1 MATKNYRYLKDGSKN
16 PNYKPTSSSAKKA
29 TSSTT
34 SKKKTYK
41 YDSKG
46 RKITNSVAP
55 AVDRN
60 PTEEKEKKQLPLL
73 ATWGNAVKDFLSG
86 GKKGEKDAGRNLS
99 PTANGRKIGEAFDAQ
114 FTDEYFESNPEYQR
128 WIDTDINTGAARD
141 VGNMV
146 DVLRRRQAGFN
157 YRSQTE
163 SPDSR
168 YKKGD
173 ELYAINNDFNKGIT
187 DNWLASFLDKASE
200 DDLRWAIDDWEKK
213 IAEAPLGSEYRT
225 RTRADLDAVKDYAKK
240 NFSSFANEEMN
251 RIGGEMAKLNIA
263 KKHASVSYDSDL
275 LAEVNAALEAGRTG
289 YNLYDYVGNRSDL
302 REAVGFDELEA
313 QYEDPDDFTDALRT
327 KLETIAGAE
336 TAMQN
341 KTNTDV
347 LGYQQ
352 QLEALD
358 KDMQA
363 AQGVRDDLLT
373 AEKYQEMLG
382 ASWVPGAADRYNPE
396 DYQWYS
402 QDGERT
408 QYNLPTLMQIMED
421 PEGAKQQ
428 YEQARAAGAGSG
440 MAETFGL
447 VGMMTEEER
456 QLYKALAVTEGE
468 ESAQAYFEHL
478 QPELYERETAAHV
491 EEREAFAA
499 QNPILAS
506 AASVPEKFLGTLG
519 MTADMIAGREGQ
531 NQFADISQAER
542 ATVEQQISE
551 ATPWAVVNGTNLV
564 GAAYQG
570 AMSYI
575 DSLFGRAVTGV
586 MGGGNVT
593 GDVLLG
599 LGSATEAYS
608 SAYDA
613 TDGDVGKALVYGL
626 AAGALEAGAEHMS
639 WGKWSNTGNLDSV
652 TNALKYIVAAGAAEG
667 GEEVIS
673 GLGSTLILEPAILK
687 GDSELSQKYKDY
699 TSNGYTGV
707 QAVGRIAKELGWET
721 TLEFFIGSLMGGT
734 AASVNAGLQVT
745 QQAAEDRS
753 LGRQIQDK
761 GNAAAVIRA
770 ALESADANI
779 RALGERLA
787 SKIQETG
794 LPQDAETAAEIQVA
808 AEAVGLDAN
817 GQKVEAPALE
827 IKQPEAEAVA
837 AQQPVQEAAP
847 VVEEEPAEPITEEIG
862 TSSGAEEKPE
872 LEWRE
877 QTAVDAA
884 PAEETA
890 PTEETAPEKVS
901 PEQAKKAV
909 TEIFKGSTRKLGKL
923 YRKMMGALDVEI
935 NTKSVEEIKTAVQ
948 NRLKQLGEDVI
959 DPVATAIAKLASGE
973 QMTSDELDLLEA
985 STVRQGV
992 LNEVATSLIRN
1003 GGREYL
1009 SDETV
1014 NLMEHRGALQQATT
1028 AKSIKVAQKQT
1039 AAAPARVQ
1047 EMVEETVA
1055 ADEEGSIQA
1064 RAQMLG
1070 NDEAAKTMISMAK
1083 DVTNT
1088 RAYATAFEAA
1098 YDYGTAGI
1106 DPKVASTSK
1115 ETTALT
1121 PEQFQAAYQAGVKAA
1136 AAPVR
1141 AAKTGGKVT
1150 FAGNLGSRLNEMDGN
1165 QRAGIRALQQVAR
1178 VGTVNVE
1185 FFESTADES
1194 GKYSEDNGW
1203 YDPNTNTI
1211 HIDINAGR
1219 NTKTSTANFALLKV
1233 ASHELTHYI
1242 KAQNASGYKA
1252 LQDFVVSQLTTN
1264 GTNTFDGLVALKMKQ
1279 RKDISYEVAVEE
1291 VVADGC
1297 EMMLKDSTAIQRL
1310 AQENKGLFRRI
1321 RNWLRSFIA
1330 NVKRAFRGVQA
1341 TSAEARLIKDLEGLQ
1356 KLWDDALAQASRNVQ
1371 QSAAEALHMSA
1382 ETQQAIENDQAVDAE
1397 AEVKHSIRL
1406 DERFGTEAQRINQAN
1421 GFISAATLK
1430 QALADRKVIRDIFL
1444 DPANRDLL
1452 KLPPDI
1458 EGDTFV
1464 SDASYGGTEENTTV
1478 CIRSMAAQALMDL
1491 ISQNLGRPLTVQDT
1505 LLISQEIAGL
1515 TDRPECY
1522 YCYVATD
1529 RRAYRDFL
1537 GQYLAQR
1544 DEVVKKYK
1552 AGADKDELYT
1562 EFLGGRKSTANMRA
1576 RFNMW
1581 INAVDNGIPMI
1592 DGNDLTSLE
1601 NLFGEVDSL
1610 RGEILAAAAE
1620 VSGIEAGK
1628 LNIVN
1633 GSVRYAKSGKQVTA
1647 TTLNALKKSNSGM
1660 AETINRYMQLTDA
1673 TAYAQSASW
1682 AKKMKGYAAYNG
1694 HILNWSQK
1702 RVNDLNKHYGL
1713 RMYSFS
1719 DFSPAFILENMQMV
1733 TDAAVRGLN
1742 MLGYTKEMPF
1752 AEIFAPSGM
1761 NINISTFAY
1770 EQGGEV
1776 KEDYK
1781 QGASWERAKALRE
1794 KHPNVGI
1801 VMVATSDNILEWALK
1816 QDWVDVVIPYHLV
1829 RTGTD
1834 VAEYFGYKNYTGVS
1848 ADGKGLSFAEKNKGK
1863 AKKERVTS
1871 VSPVEHRNDLISY
1884 VDALERY
1891 GLTPRFAQWL
1901 NGLDDYRAGKISPKQ
1916 FRDMNPN
1923 YMKLVNETRRSY
1935 ADTDPVQP
1943 KFDMG
1948 AAKEAINQMIR
1959 EGGYYTP
1966 VGGSVEA
1973 EFEIAGAVADKIRDS
1988 NVKYSRRMDEE
1999 YQNAYDDYDE
2009 VRAQEI
2015 IQEAAI
2021 AAGYSPLKLY
2031 HGTTSFGFT
2040 EIDPKKSDDG
2050 ISFFTSSDDMVAQ
2063 TYAGKDARIRRVG
2076 GKADISFDQL
2086 MNADGERLLSLLQKY
2101 VNENY
2106 EKVSMKER
2114 RAMAKE
2120 EGERI
2125 RESLIPWAMDIK
2137 NDSTNMFEEKAVV
2150 KAFDAVIDALD
2161 RMSFSNDYDVLEYR
2175 VKQYQD
2181 ACNNLEEVSSQ
2192 AEAIFSWTLSSD
2204 IYNVYDNMRRMLSED
2219 VFKIDEKLSV
2229 EYTYRNQAIDMLR
2242 KKLFKGIYELYGKTD
2257 NLLEID
2263 GKGANWNRLDGGF
2276 LLGKTYATTR
2286 DFAEYAK
2293 EMGFDGVHFKNI
2305 HDVGGL
2311 ANYNA
2316 ASDIYTFFNPSDV
2329 KSADPFTFD
2338 DDGNLIPS
2346 SKRFDSSRTDIR
2358 YSKRSED
2365 SEAASIRDQIRN
2377 NRSKLNSMEAVV
2389 DTEAML
2395 PAGTLRQDTLAW
2407 AMDMLAESGYS
2418 VYREGMG
2425 TIVFDRKR
2433 INDAL
2438 KYLKKPAERA
2448 ALAALPEVLKD
2459 GIEIGEHNDHKDRG
2473 HGSTTIGAPV
2483 IINGIRGNMGVVVKH
2498 TTGNFYKA
2506 HRIFMPDGSDF
2517 EFVENKNTVR
2527 GRAGGLANNGP
2538 HAQLTSTVFE
2548 NSVADNDGDV
2558 KKSIRTDSLTD
2569 REILADAFENVAQ
2582 NDTERSFLKNYR
2594 DKIADLQQKQ
2604 EQLRAINKD
2613 ITDRKAKAERKPNGR
2628 LVYDEELIKQQNR
2641 AKLLRAQID
2650 REDNAIIEMIKSK
2663 PLQDVLRRQKKRI
2676 ESIEAGK
2683 RKEAIATIRD
2693 RKNATEVRHKIKAVL
2708 DDFNRRLK
2716 NPTEKSYIPANMVQL
2731 VIAAEELIDTRSGRE
2746 GEKAQAKLA
2755 ALQGMYERYKSDAT
2769 FAYVYDPVIAD
2780 MLNSLSSV
2788 VGNKSIYQLNS
2799 AELQSVY
2806 ETLKALKK
2814 QVTEAVKLKAGD
2826 YARSI
2831 IDAGREMIRETQA
2844 AAPLAKGKAGEFL
2857 NWQLTPDKFFARLAG
2872 FKKNSIWSKVA
2883 ESFSKGTEKMLEIQR
2898 DHYYHFKKF
2907 TESKEFDKLNDQK
2920 HLVDIGLTND
2930 KGETV
2935 KVTRGMMLSAYMH
2948 LINEENA
2955 RGFMY
2960 GGFSIPNLK
2969 AYYDGK
2975 VKESYGRGSANTR
2988 GTAQELYELA
2998 QQMNDP
3004 SLTEEQLAAL
3014 EAKHDQLIMEGMN
3027 RLEQM
3032 RNDIYSQMTQYEKDL
3047 VAAVR
3052 AWNDGKSQAYINDV
3066 TMDLYGIKKASVQN
3080 YFPIHRDTAFVNTD
3094 FASISRNVNLENWGS
3109 LKTRVPSQ
3117 APILLTDIAYEMDS
3131 SLNQMS
3137 RYVGYARAQRDFN
3150 KLYNVRM
3157 PGMSGSVKKAVSVKF
3172 GTGAGKLGVSGE
3184 QYIENY
3190 IGSITGSRQGQSGP
3204 LSLIRR
3210 NLVRS
3215 TMTLNLRVGFSQ
3227 LSAIPKAAA
3236 EVGWD
3241 SMASGFMK
3249 GGLKAIFSK
3258 SDREDL
3264 AKQNAW
3270 FWQRYRGE
3278 GGQREFAD
3286 AKGGNDIISKAW
3298 NKMDDITRG
3307 KLLNWCQNF
3316 DVMSTVSMWSMAKAW
3331 ARKHTNYAEG
3341 SAEFIEAANKKY
3353 TDILRNTQAMSTTT
3367 ERSDASRNTSDGW
3380 NLFMMFKS
3388 EAFAN
3393 FNLLYDA
3400 VAKVRKYS
3408 ADFKAGANGVTRADV
3423 NAAKRHLA
3431 GAATSVILGASLGNA
3446 ILKLAINALMH
3457 AMNGYRDDED
3467 EIGFESILTAIGKE
3481 VASDTTGMV
3490 LLGGELYEFISAAVM
3505 GDKYYAPT
3513 DMALGEVTELLET
3526 VMKVAQDED
3535 RTAEDVLNA
3544 GKKVAFNLTNI
3555 FGVPAENGKR
3565 FVKMIQ
3571 DWRDEFNNETPW
3583 YEFEGGVT
3591 RSNSTNYDR
3600 LYNAAIAGDN
3610 TKFEQVLAELVEN
3623 GKDEKD
3629 ALAEFRTRI
3638 KKAYQNGD
3646 ISEADALELL
3656 VSHGGKSKD
3665 DAFWTMDEWSYEGDG
3680 NYSQYA
3686 DLRTALENA
3695 NASVVQTEI
3704 QKLTN
3709 HGVKEDSVIKEISK
3723 AYNNGTA
3730 TNIVSL
3736 QIRSDR
3742 LFTNQAKPKG
3752 AKKED
3757 KADPNAFDA
3766 FIAAVLS
3773 GRGLSAEIA
3782 RLEAQ
3787 GYKTKNFMTALNQA
3801 FGSDDNRYRKM
3812 EYYNPSD
3819 ARILLDR
3826 ILDAYEAI
3834 GKDRNEEIAWIN
3846 ENWEKFVPDTED

>member
-16 PNYKPTSSSAKKA
+16 PNYKPTSYSAKKA
-29 TSSTT
+29 TSSAT

-157 YRSQTE
+157 YRSHTE

-213 IAEAPLGSEYRT
+213 IAEAPVGSEYRT
-225 RTRADLDAVKDYAKK
+225 RTQADLDAVKDYAKK
-240 NFSSFANEEMN
+240 NFSSFANDEIN
-251 RIGGEMAKLNIA
+251 RLGGEMAKLNIA

-327 KLETIAGAE
+327 KLETIADAE

-358 KDMQA
+358 KEMQA

-491 EEREAFAA
+491 EEREAFAT

-531 NQFADISQAER
+531 NQFTDISQAER

-608 SAYDA
+608 SAYEA
-613 TDGDVGKALVYGL
+613 TDGDVGNAIIVGI
-626 AAGALEAGAEHMS
+626 ASGALEAGTEHIS
-639 WGKWSNTGNLDSV
+639 WGKLSDTGDLDSA
-652 TNALKYIVAAGAAEG
+652 TNVLKYIAAAGATEG

-673 GLGSTLILEPAILK
+673 GLGSKAIEGLVL
-687 GDSELSQKYKDY
+687 GSDSEIAQKYKDY
-699 TSNGYTGV
+699 TSNGYTSV

-734 AASVNAGLQVT
+734 AASVNAGVQVG
-745 QQAAEDRS
+745 QQAAVDRS
-753 LGRQIQDK
+753 IGRQIQEG

-779 RALGERLA
+779 RALGERLV

-808 AEAVGLDAN
+808 AEAVGMDAN
-817 GQKVEAPALE
+817 GQKVAAPALE

-837 AQQPVQEAAP
+837 AQQPAEEVAP
-847 VVEEEPAEPITEEIG
+847 VVEEEPAEPVAEEFG
-862 TSSGAEEKPE
+862 TSGGAEEKPE

-877 QTAVDAA
+877 QPAEEAA
-884 PAEETA
+884 PA
-890 PTEETAPEKVS
+890 EETAPEKVS
-901 PEQAKKAV
+901 PEHAKKAV

-1009 SDETV
+1009 SDDTV
-1014 NLMEHRGALQQATT
+1014 NLMERRGALQQATT
-1028 AKSIKVAQKQT
+1028 AKDIKVAQKQT

-1047 EMVEETVA
+1047 EMVEETIA
-1055 ADEEGSIQA
+1055 ADEDGSIQA

-1088 RAYATAFEAA
+1088 HAYATAFEAA

-1242 KAQNASGYKA
+1242 KAQNASGYKG

-1356 KLWDDALAQASRNVQ
+1356 KVWDDALVQASRNVQ

-1382 ETQQAIENDQAVDAE
+1382 ETQQAIENDQDVDAE

-1544 DEVVKKYK
+1544 DEVVKKYQN
-1552 AGADKDELYT
+1552 GADKDELYT

-1576 RFNMW
+1576 RFDMW

-1592 DGNDLTSLE
+1592 DGNDLASLE

-1633 GSVRYAKSGKQVTA
+1633 GSVRYAKSGKQITA
-1647 TTLNALKKSNSGM
+1647 TTLNALKKSNPGM
-1660 AETINRYMQLTDA
+1660 ADTINRYMQLTDA

-1801 VMVATSDNILEWALK
+1801 VMVATSDNILEWALQ

-1863 AKKERVTS
+1863 GKKERVTS

-1916 FRDMNPN
+1916 FRDMNLN

-1988 NVKYSRRMDEE
+1988 GVRYS
-1999 YQNAYDDYDE
+1999 
-2009 VRAQEI
+2009 
-2015 IQEAAI
+2015 
-2021 AAGYSPLKLY
+2021 
-2031 HGTTSFGFT
+2031 
-2040 EIDPKKSDDG
+2040 
-2050 ISFFTSSDDMVAQ
+2050 
-2063 TYAGKDARIRRVG
+2063 
-2076 GKADISFDQL
+2076 
-2086 MNADGERLLSLLQKY
+2086 
-2101 VNENY
+2101 
-2106 EKVSMKER
+2106 
-2114 RAMAKE
+2114 
-2120 EGERI
+2120 I
-2125 RESLIPWAMDIK
+2125 RESADGYKYVDVDTDQAQFDGLTDNEKRKLAEKIIRDKFMGKVIGKTNRVFVNGVGADEYARPAK
-2137 NDSTNMFEEKAVV
+2137 HLKDSTI
-2150 KAFDAVIDALD
+2150 IDAKMRAAPELD
-2161 RMSFSNDYDVLEYR
+2161 NLMDAGFNFRKVKDGEDGHVHANAVDGFTHFDTIFHVGGGYYIGR
-2175 VKQYQD
+2175 V
-2181 ACNNLEEVSSQ
+2181 
-2192 AEAIFSWTLSSD
+2192 
-2204 IYNVYDNMRRMLSED
+2204 NVINGKRGR
-2219 VFKIDEKLSV
+2219 
-2229 EYTYRNQAIDMLR
+2229 
-2242 KKLFKGIYELYGKTD
+2242 LFKDVT
-2257 NLLEID
+2257 
-2263 GKGANWNRLDGGF
+2263 
-2276 LLGKTYATTR
+2276 
-2286 DFAEYAK
+2286 
-2293 EMGFDGVHFKNI
+2293 NI
-2305 HDVGGL
+2305 
-2311 ANYNA
+2311 
-2316 ASDIYTFFNPSDV
+2316 
-2329 KSADPFTFD
+2329 KSISPDHA
-2338 DDGNLIPS
+2338 GS
-2346 SKRFDSSRTDIR
+2346 SG
-2358 YSKRSED
+2358 
-2365 SEAASIRDQIRN
+2365 QI
-2377 NRSKLNSMEAVV
+2377 
-2389 DTEAML
+2389 
-2395 PAGTLRQDTLAW
+2395 
-2407 AMDMLAESGYS
+2407 
-2418 VYREGMG
+2418 
-2425 TIVFDRKR
+2425 
-2433 INDAL
+2433 
-2438 KYLKKPAERA
+2438 
-2448 ALAALPEVLKD
+2448 ALADIVRNASE
-2459 GIEIGEHNDHKDRG
+2459 EII
-2473 HGSTTIGAPV
+2473 TPA
-2483 IINGIRGNMGVVVKH
+2483 
-2498 TTGNFYKA
+2498 
-2506 HRIFMPDGSDF
+2506 
-2517 EFVENKNTVR
+2517 
-2527 GRAGGLANNGP
+2527 
-2538 HAQLTSTVFE
+2538 
-2548 NSVADNDGDV
+2548 DGDV

-2569 REILADAFENVAQ
+2569 REILADAFETVAS
-2582 NDTERSFLKNYR
+2582 NDTERRFLKNYR

-2641 AKLLRAQID
+2641 AKILRAQID

-2683 RKEAIATIRD
+2683 RREAIATIRD
-2693 RKNATEVRHKIKAVL
+2693 RRNATEVRHKIKAVL

-2814 QVTEAVKLKAGD
+2814 QVTEAVQLKAGD

-2831 IDAGREMIRETQA
+2831 IEAGREMIRETQA

-2948 LINEENA
+2948 LSNEENA

-3004 SLTEEQLAAL
+3004 NLTEEQLAAL

-3094 FASISRNVNLENWGS
+3094 FTSISRNVNLENWGS

-3117 APILLTDIAYEMDS
+3117 APILLTDIAFEMDS

-3137 RYVGYARAQRDFN
+3137 RYVGYARAQRDFG

-3241 SMASGFMK
+3241 SMISGFAN
-3249 GGLKAIFSK
+3249 GGFKAIFSK
-3258 SDREDL
+3258 SAREDL

-3600 LYNAAIAGDN
+3600 LYNAAIAGDDA
-3610 TKFEQVLAELVEN
+3610 KFEQVLVELAEN
-3623 GKDEKD
+3623 GVEEKD
-3629 ALAEFRTRI
+3629 ARGKFVTERV
-3638 KKAYQNGD
+3638 KDAYKDGE
-3646 ISEADALELL
+3646 ISADEARKLMTTY
-3656 VSHGGKSKD
+3656 GGKD
-3665 DAFWTMDEWSYEGDG
+3665 NDEAFWAMEEWNYTGEGK
-3680 NYSQYA
+3680 YSKYA
-3686 DLRTALENA
+3686 ELRTALKES
-3695 NASVVQTEI
+3695 NASVAKTEI
-3704 QKLTN
+3704 QKLTS
-3709 HGVKEDSVIKEISK
+3709 HGTKEQTVIDELGTM
-3723 AYNNGTA
+3723 YNNGEA
-3730 TNIVSL
+3730 TTIMNL
-3736 QIRSDR
+3736 QLRSNNLYSSD
-3742 LFTNQAKPKG
+3742 LKLKT
-3752 AKKED
+3752 D
-3757 KADPNAFDA
+3757 KQTHKDDFDA
-3766 FIAAVLS
+3766 FITAIVS
-3773 GRGLSAEIA
+3773 GGNISGEISKLKQKGYTTSQCMSAINGAFGGAE
-3782 RLEAQ
+3782 
-3787 GYKTKNFMTALNQA
+3787 GSKTK
-3801 FGSDDNRYRKM
+3801 RYRRM
-3812 EYYNPSD
+3812 EYYNPKE
-3819 ARILLDR
+3819 AKVLLDR
-3826 ILDAYEAI
+3826 ILNAYAAI
-3834 GKDRNEEIAWIN
+3834 GLDRNEEIAWIN
-3846 ENWEKFVPDTED
+3846 ENWEKFVPETED

>member
-1 MATKNYRYLKDGSKN
+1 MASY
-16 PNYKPTSSSAKKA
+16 SSNVERAKAARKRAEEKKKQQAAAASASSKA
-29 TSSTT
+29 TTT
-34 SKKKTYK
+34 KK
-41 YDSKG
+41 YDSAGK
-46 RKITNSVAP
+46 KIVDQTTSL
-55 AVDRN
+55 VDRKPN
-60 PTEEKEKKQLPLL
+60 QSKKNTLLNTLDTWGSAVKSFLSRETEEKKR
-73 ATWGNAVKDFLSG
+73 V
-86 GKKGEKDAGRNLS
+86 S
-99 PTANGRKIGEAFDAQ
+99 PVASTYDAQ
-114 FTDEYFESNPEYQR
+114 FTPEYFEKNNAGIKEWQNDSFDKSNTKSRAEQL
-128 WIDTDINTGAARD
+128 D
-141 VGNMV
+141 VV
-146 DVLRRRQAGFN
+146 RKVQAGLRYRFDNGIRDEDDNADPDAMYAFN
-157 YRSQTE
+157 NSANTFRQQKDLQTML
-163 SPDSR
+163 
-168 YKKGD
+168 KG
-173 ELYAINNDFNKGIT
+173 
-187 DNWLASFLDKASE
+187 ASE
-200 DDLRWAIDDWEKK
+200 QEIREIIDDWQKR
-213 IAEAPLGSEYRT
+213 IDEAGEGFYKSST
-225 RTRADLDAVKDYAKK
+225 QADLDAVKDYAKK

-251 RIGGEMAKLNIA
+251 RIGGEMAKLNVE
-263 KKHASVSYDSDL
+263 KKHASMAYDSEL
-275 LAEVNAALEAGRTG
+275 LSAANDALDWIQTGNDPIAVVERNAK
-289 YNLYDYVGNRSDL
+289 L
-302 REAVGFDELEA
+302 REAVDFDTLADQLGDNEMAFTDEL
-313 QYEDPDDFTDALRT
+313 R
-327 KLETIAGAE
+327 KRLETVAGAE
-336 TAMQN
+336 TAVQN
-341 KTNTDV
+341 KNTDAEQN
-347 LGYQQ
+347 YQARYD
-352 QLEALD
+352 ALNRE
-358 KDMQA
+358 MQA

-373 AEKYQEMLG
+373 AEKYREMLG

-396 DYQWYS
+396 DYQWHT
-402 QDGERT
+402 QDGERA

-531 NQFADISQAER
+531 NQFTDISQAER

-551 ATPWAVVNGTNLV
+551 ATPWAVVNGTNLM
-564 GAAYQG
+564 GASYQG
-570 AMSYI
+570 FMSYM

-608 SAYDA
+608 STYDA

-687 GDSELSQKYKDY
+687 GDSELAQKYKDY

-734 AASVNAGLQVT
+734 AASVNAGVQVG
-745 QQAAEDRS
+745 QQAAVDRS
-753 LGRQIQDK
+753 LGRQIQEG

-770 ALESADANI
+770 ALESADEGI
-779 RALGERLA
+779 RKLGSRLA
-787 SKIQETG
+787 EKIQETG
-794 LPQDAETAAEIQVA
+794 LPQDAETAAELQVV
-808 AEAVGLDAN
+808 AEAEGLDAN
-817 GQKVEAPALE
+817 GQKVAASALE

-837 AQQPVQEAAP
+837 AQQPVEEAAP
-847 VVEEEPAEPITEEIG
+847 VVEEEPAESITEEIG

-877 QTAVDAA
+877 QTAEEAV
-884 PAEETA
+884 PA
-890 PTEETAPEKVS
+890 EETAPEKVS

-1028 AKSIKVAQKQT
+1028 AKGIKVAQKQT

-1055 ADEEGSIQA
+1055 ADEDGSIQT

-1070 NDEAAKTMISMAK
+1070 NDEAAKTMISMAEG
-1083 DVTNT
+1083 VTNT

-1115 ETTALT
+1115 ETTVLT

-1150 FAGNLGSRLNEMDGN
+1150 FAGNLGSRLNEMDSN
-1165 QRAGIRALQQVAR
+1165 QRAAINVLRKIAS
-1178 VGTVNVE
+1178 VGTVNIE
-1185 FFESTADES
+1185 FFQSEANAE
-1194 GKYSEDNGW
+1194 GKYTAENGT
-1203 YDPNTNTI
+1203 YDPKTNTI
-1211 HIDINAGR
+1211 RIDVNAGR
-1219 NTKTSTANFALLKV
+1219 NNVRSANNFALLRV
-1233 ASHELTHYI
+1233 AGHELTHYI
-1242 KAQNASGYKA
+1242 KAQNTEGYKA
-1252 LQDFVVSQLTTN
+1252 LQDFVVKRLPSMGDRSL
-1264 GTNTFDGLVALKMKQ
+1264 DALVAEKMIQ
-1279 RKDISYEVAVEE
+1279 QPELSYADAVEE
-1291 VVADGC
+1291 VVANGC
-1297 EMMLKDSTAIQRL
+1297 EMMLKDSTAIQQL
-1310 AQENKGLFRRI
+1310 AQENKGLFRRV
-1321 RNWLRSFIA
+1321 RNWLRNFIVS
-1330 NVKRAFRGVQA
+1330 VKRAFRGVEAHSTEA
-1341 TSAEARLIKDLEGLQ
+1341 TLIKDLEALQ
-1356 KLWDDALAQASRNVQ
+1356 KLWDDALIQASRNVQ
-1371 QSAAEALHMSA
+1371 Q
-1382 ETQQAIENDQAVDAE
+1382 
-1397 AEVKHSIRL
+1397 
-1406 DERFGTEAQRINQAN
+1406 GTEKAAPAN
-1421 GFISAATLK
+1421 TETAIKETAVQK
-1430 QALADRKVIRDIFL
+1430 QAYDAAAHIDKRTDE
-1444 DPANRDLL
+1444 N
-1452 KLPPDI
+1452 I
-1458 EGDTFV
+1458 EGMEPFFNAFDDLRGTF
-1464 SDASYGGTEENTTV
+1464 AYNMAGI
-1478 CIRSMAAQALMDL
+1478 IRNDVANSQPAAKHF
-1491 ISQNLGRPLTVQDT
+1491 VW
-1505 LLISQEIAGL
+1505 
-1515 TDRPECY
+1515 
-1522 YCYVATD
+1522 
-1529 RRAYRDFL
+1529 
-1537 GQYLAQR
+1537 
-1544 DEVVKKYK
+1544 
-1552 AGADKDELYT
+1552 GADKSQPDVIGEKRLTSDLIAQYKDRYNWSWDQMRKISDTFMESHEQGKPIPNTIAMKRFELMIDDAMTNGFTDLY
-1562 EFLGGRKSTANMRA
+1562 GVQVAP
-1576 RFNMW
+1576 
-1581 INAVDNGIPMI
+1581 AVDYIEAKANIEGSNRLGMQYTKDTPEGVAWM
-1592 DGNDLTSLE
+1592 DYA
-1601 NLFGEVDSL
+1601 F
-1610 RGEILAAAAE
+1610 
-1620 VSGIEAGK
+1620 GIEEGIK
-1628 LNIVN
+1628 YK
-1633 GSVRYAKSGKQVTA
+1633 VR
-1647 TTLNALKKSNSGM
+1647 
-1660 AETINRYMQLTDA
+1660 E
-1673 TAYAQSASW
+1673 
-1682 AKKMKGYAAYNG
+1682 
-1694 HILNWSQK
+1694 
-1702 RVNDLNKHYGL
+1702 
-1713 RMYSFS
+1713 
-1719 DFSPAFILENMQMV
+1719 P
-1733 TDAAVRGLN
+1733 
-1742 MLGYTKEMPF
+1742 
-1752 AEIFAPSGM
+1752 
-1761 NINISTFAY
+1761 
-1770 EQGGEV
+1770 
-1776 KEDYK
+1776 
-1781 QGASWERAKALRE
+1781 
-1794 KHPNVGI
+1794 
-1801 VMVATSDNILEWALK
+1801 
-1816 QDWVDVVIPYHLV
+1816 
-1829 RTGTD
+1829 
-1834 VAEYFGYKNYTGVS
+1834 
-1848 ADGKGLSFAEKNKGK
+1848 DG
-1863 AKKERVTS
+1863 
-1871 VSPVEHRNDLISY
+1871 
-1884 VDALERY
+1884 
-1891 GLTPRFAQWL
+1891 
-1901 NGLDDYRAGKISPKQ
+1901 
-1916 FRDMNPN
+1916 
-1923 YMKLVNETRRSY
+1923 
-1935 ADTDPVQP
+1935 DP
-1943 KFDMG
+1943 
-1948 AAKEAINQMIR
+1948 
-1959 EGGYYTP
+1959 
-1966 VGGSVEA
+1966 
-1973 EFEIAGAVADKIRDS
+1973 
-1988 NVKYSRRMDEE
+1988 
-1999 YQNAYDDYDE
+1999 
-2009 VRAQEI
+2009 
-2015 IQEAAI
+2015 
-2021 AAGYSPLKLY
+2021 L
-2031 HGTTSFGFT
+2031 H
-2040 EIDPKKSDDG
+2040 
-2050 ISFFTSSDDMVAQ
+2050 
-2063 TYAGKDARIRRVG
+2063 
-2076 GKADISFDQL
+2076 
-2086 MNADGERLLSLLQKY
+2086 
-2101 VNENY
+2101 
-2106 EKVSMKER
+2106 
-2114 RAMAKE
+2114 
-2120 EGERI
+2120 
-2125 RESLIPWAMDIK
+2125 
-2137 NDSTNMFEEKAVV
+2137 
-2150 KAFDAVIDALD
+2150 
-2161 RMSFSNDYDVLEYR
+2161 
-2175 VKQYQD
+2175 
-2181 ACNNLEEVSSQ
+2181 
-2192 AEAIFSWTLSSD
+2192 
-2204 IYNVYDNMRRMLSED
+2204 
-2219 VFKIDEKLSV
+2219 
-2229 EYTYRNQAIDMLR
+2229 
-2242 KKLFKGIYELYGKTD
+2242 
-2257 NLLEID
+2257 
-2263 GKGANWNRLDGGF
+2263 
-2276 LLGKTYATTR
+2276 
-2286 DFAEYAK
+2286 
-2293 EMGFDGVHFKNI
+2293 
-2305 HDVGGL
+2305 
-2311 ANYNA
+2311 
-2316 ASDIYTFFNPSDV
+2316 
-2329 KSADPFTFD
+2329 
-2338 DDGNLIPS
+2338 
-2346 SKRFDSSRTDIR
+2346 
-2358 YSKRSED
+2358 
-2365 SEAASIRDQIRN
+2365 IRDQIRDHLVELN
-2377 NRSKLNSMEAVV
+2377 KMTPVYNSNVRLPKDSKNRTILTEWAVGEFES
-2389 DTEAML
+2389 DDLIAER
-2395 PAGTLRQDTLAW
+2395 AGF
-2407 AMDMLAESGYS
+2407 GS
-2418 VYREGMG
+2418 V
-2425 TIVFDRKR
+2425 TVKSKR
-2433 INDAL
+2433 ITSAA
-2438 KYLKKPAERA
+2438 KYLKTDAERA
-2448 ALAALPEVLKD
+2448 ALLAVPDVIER
-2459 GIEIGEHNDHKDRG
+2459 GIQIASTDNHKSQG
-2473 HGSTTIGAPV
+2473 WPTWTFGAPV
-2483 IINGIRGNMGVVVKH
+2483 VINGVRGNMGVVVKE
-2498 TTGNFYKA
+2498 TTEKFYRV
-2506 HRIFMPDGSDF
+2506 HRILMPDGSEF
-2517 EFVENKNTVR
+2517 EFNENKNTGR
-2527 GRAGGLANNGP
+2527 GRAEGLADDGTLL
-2538 HAQLTSTVFE
+2538 QLTSSVSE
-2548 NSVADNDGDV
+2548 NSIADAGENV
-2558 KKSIRTDSLTD
+2558 KKAVRSEQTGSAEFKRWFKDSKIVNEDGSPKLMYHGTPYGGFNVFKDWQYFTDNQQYADVYQNPSASSIRGRYNTATNPATYSVYLSVKKPFDTRIPAVRKIWQNEFYGKWGDGTPLSKRGLPDWTEGIDLVEFIEENEYDFDGIILDEGGTGGYGDEVKDRGISVAVRSSNQVKSATDNIGTFDPNNPDIRYSIRTDILTD
-2569 REILADAFENVAQ
+2569 RDILADAFEEVAT
-2582 NDTERSFLKNYR
+2582 NDTESNYIRQYREKVLDLNEKEARLSEVRSQIREMMFTAGKRDAAFNGQLNRLKNEAKILADYVNKA
-2594 DKIADLQQKQ
+2594 DK
-2604 EQLRAINKD
+2604 
-2613 ITDRKAKAERKPNGR
+2613 R
-2628 LVYDEELIKQQNR
+2628 LLGFE
-2641 AKLLRAQID
+2641 
-2650 REDNAIIEMIKSK
+2650 KSK
-2663 PLQDVLRRQKKRI
+2663 PLQNVLARERAKVEKQSAKKRQ
-2676 ESIEAGK
+2676 
-2683 RKEAIATIRD
+2683 EAIATIRD
-2693 RKNATEVRHKIKAVL
+2693 RKNATEVLHKIKAVL

-2930 KGETV
+2930 KGDTV

-2948 LINEENA
+2948 LSNEENA

-3052 AWNDGKSQAYINDV
+3052 AWNDGRSQAYINDV

-3241 SMASGFMK
+3241 SMLSGLGS
-3249 GGLKAIFSK
+3249 GGIKAIFSK
-3258 SDREDL
+3258 SAREDL

-3353 TDILRNTQAMSTTT
+3353 TDILRNTQAMSTTS
-3367 ERSDASRNTSDGW
+3367 EQSDAARTPGDVLNMFT
-3380 NLFMMFKS
+3380 MFKS

-3400 VAKVRKYS
+3400 VAKLRKYS
-3408 ADFKAGANGVTRADV
+3408 ADFKAGKNDVTKADV

-3431 GAATSVILGASLGNA
+3431 GAATSVIIGASLGNA
-3446 ILKLAINALMH
+3446 LLKLLINALTHSMD
-3457 AMNGYRDDED
+3457 NYRDDED
-3467 EIGFESILTAIGKE
+3467 EITLESTLASIGKE
-3481 VASDTTGMV
+3481 VASDTAGMV
-3490 LLGGELYEFISAAVM
+3490 MLGGELYELFSAWVLKE
-3505 GDKYYAPT
+3505 KYYAPN
-3513 DMALGEVTELLET
+3513 DMALAELTEAFET
-3526 VMKVAQDED
+3526 LTKYFQDED
-3535 RTAEDVLNA
+3535 RTLDDLLNTS
-3544 GKKVAFNLTNI
+3544 KKLAFNVTNML
-3555 FGVPAENGKR
+3555 GVPAENMKR
-3565 FVKMIQ
+3565 YWKGAAA
-3571 DWRDEFNNETPW
+3571 WLDEAQSGTLGSW
-3583 YEFEGGVT
+3583 EGGVKRT
-3591 RSNSTNYDR
+3591 NSTNYDR
-3600 LYNAAIAGDN
+3600 LYNAAIAGDDA
-3610 TKFEQVLAELVEN
+3610 KFDSVLVELAENGVE
-3623 GKDEKD
+3623 EKD
-3629 ALAEFRTRI
+3629 ARSKFVSGRV
-3638 KKAYQNGD
+3638 KDAYKDGNLTED
-3646 ISEADALELL
+3646 EAFDLL
-3656 VSHGGKSKD
+3656 VSYGGKD
-3665 DAFWTMDEWSYEGDG
+3665 NDEAFWTMDEWSYEGEG

-3695 NASVVQTEI
+3695 NASAAQTEI
-3704 QKLTN
+3704 QKLTG

-3766 FIAAVLS
+3766 FIEAVIS

-3782 RLEAQ
+3782 RLEAK
-3787 GYKTKNFMTALNQA
+3787 GYTTRNFMTALNQA
-3801 FGSDDNRYRKM
+3801 FGSDDGRYRKM

-3846 ENWEKFVPDTED
+3846 ENWEKFVPDTE